1 MKRARK
7 ASRLQGNLLN
17 GLLLLFVALL
27 LVAAIFLVRT
37 KLLQNAQDLGMALVH
52 SYAVEE
58 EMNISS
64 LETSLNLTSHSI
76 DEVLEQGGDSA
87 AIQNWVKE
95 YLTKITATIGE
106 DLVDLYA
113 VIDGEILPGQSMG

>member
-1 MKRARK
+1 MKMARK

-64 LETSLNLTSHSI
+64 
-76 DEVLEQGGDSA
+76 
-87 AIQNWVKE
+87 
-95 YLTKITATIGE
+95 
-106 DLVDLYA
+106 
-113 VIDGEILPGQSMG
+113 

>member
-1 MKRARK
+1 MKRART

-58 EMNISS
+58 EMNLSLIHIS
-64 LETSLNLTSHSI
+64 EPTR
-76 DEVLEQGGDSA
+76 
-87 AIQNWVKE
+87 
-95 YLTKITATIGE
+95 
-106 DLVDLYA
+106 
-113 VIDGEILPGQSMG
+113 P

>member
-37 KLLQNAQDLGMALVH
+37 KL
-52 SYAVEE
+52 
-58 EMNISS
+58 
-64 LETSLNLTSHSI
+64 
-76 DEVLEQGGDSA
+76 
-87 AIQNWVKE
+87 
-95 YLTKITATIGE
+95 
-106 DLVDLYA
+106 
-113 VIDGEILPGQSMG
+113 